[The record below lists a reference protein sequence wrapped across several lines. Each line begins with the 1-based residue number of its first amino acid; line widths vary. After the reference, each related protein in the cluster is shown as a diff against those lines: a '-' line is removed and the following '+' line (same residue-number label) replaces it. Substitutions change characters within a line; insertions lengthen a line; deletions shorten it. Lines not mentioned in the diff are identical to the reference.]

1 MLIEEINNTI
11 SAEQIRYE
19 EKECLDLLNRL
30 SRGKETSGEDKREE
44 LLNYCGRHSCP
55 EKQVWRRLSIYAQTG
70 EINPAL
76 DLKAPLFFDSQTKKM
91 RERIILLIDKLPED
105 TQADFRNLLDFTDLF
120 QDRMMFLSDLLLYL
134 FLEREKGSFKSSKNI
149 FKYLDFF
156 HQKLFREFEFIQ
168 EIIQPG
174 SVKNFILEYTG
185 WLADKF
191 LDMEA
196 LL

>member
-1 MLIEEINNTI
+1 MLIEKINHTI
-11 SAEQIRYE
+11 STEQGRYE
-19 EKECLDLLNRL
+19 EKECLELLNRL
-30 SRGKETSGEDKREE
+30 SRGKEMPEARREE
-44 LLNYCGRHSCP
+44 LLNYCGRHSYP
-55 EKQVWRRLSIYAQTG
+55 EKQVWRRFSIYAQTG
-70 EINPAL
+70 EIKPDL
-76 DLKAPLFFDSQTKKM
+76 DLNAPLFFDSQIKKM
-91 RERIILLIDKLPED
+91 RERIILLIDKLSED

-120 QDRMMFLSDLLLYL
+120 QDRIMFLSDLLLYL
-134 FLEREKGSFKSSKNI
+134 FLEREKGSSKSSEDI
-149 FKYLDFF
+149 SKYLDFF

-174 SVKNFILEYTG
+174 SVKNFILKYTG

>member
-1 MLIEEINNTI
+1 MLIEEINHTI
-11 SAEQIRYE
+11 SAEQRGYG
-19 EKECLDLLNRL
+19 EKECLDFLNRL
-30 SRGKETSGEDKREE
+30 SKSKETPEAKREE
-44 LLNYCGRHSCP
+44 LLNYCRRHSYP
-55 EKQVWRRLSIYAQTG
+55 EKQVWRRFSVYAQTG

-76 DLKAPLFFDSQTKKM
+76 DLKTPPFFNSQIKKM
-91 RERIILLIDKLPED
+91 RERILTLIDKLPEN

-134 FLEREKGSFKSSKNI
+134 FLEREKGSFKSSEDI
-149 FKYLDFF
+149 SKYLDFF
-156 HQKLFREFEFIQ
+156 HQKLFREFECIQ
-168 EIIQPG
+168 EITQPG

-196 LL
+196 LV

>member
-1 MLIEEINNTI
+1 MLIKEINHAI
-11 SAEQIRYE
+11 STEQMGYE

-30 SRGKETSGEDKREE
+30 SRGKETPEVRREE

-55 EKQVWRRLSIYAQTG
+55 EKQLWRRFSVYAQTG
-70 EINPAL
+70 EIKPDI
-76 DLKAPLFFDSQTKKM
+76 DLNAPLFFDSQIKKM

-120 QDRMMFLSDLLLYL
+120 QDRMMFLYL
-134 FLEREKGSFKSSKNI
+134 FLEREKGSSKSSKDI
-149 FKYLDFF
+149 LKYLDFF

>member
-1 MLIEEINNTI
+1 MLIEEINHTI
-11 SAEQIRYE
+11 SAEQRRYE
-19 EKECLDLLNRL
+19 EEECLELLNRL
-30 SRGKETSGEDKREE
+30 SRGKETPEARREE
-44 LLNYCGRHSCP
+44 LLNYCGRHSYP
-55 EKQVWRRLSIYAQTG
+55 EKQLWRQLSIYAQTG
-70 EINPAL
+70 EIKPDL
-76 DLKAPLFFDSQTKKM
+76 DLNAPLFFDSQIKKM

-105 TQADFRNLLDFTDLF
+105 TQVDFRNLLDFTDLF

-134 FLEREKGSFKSSKNI
+134 FLEREKGSSKSSEDI
-149 FKYLDFF
+149 LKYLDFF

>member
-1 MLIEEINNTI
+1 MLIEEINHTI
-11 SAEQIRYE
+11 SAEQRGYG
-19 EKECLDLLNRL
+19 EKECLDFLNRL
-30 SRGKETSGEDKREE
+30 SKSKETPEAKREE
-44 LLNYCGRHSCP
+44 LLNYCRRHSYP
-55 EKQVWRRLSIYAQTG
+55 EKQVWRRFSVYAQTG

-76 DLKAPLFFDSQTKKM
+76 DLKTPPFFNSQIKKM
-91 RERIILLIDKLPED
+91 RERILTLIDKLPEN

-120 QDRMMFLSDLLLYL
+120 QDRMMFLSDLLIYL
-134 FLEREKGSFKSSKNI
+134 FLEREKGSFKNSEDIS
-149 FKYLDFF
+149 KYLDFF

-174 SVKNFILEYTG
+174 SVNNFILEYTG

-196 LL
+196 LV

>member
-1 MLIEEINNTI
+1 MLIEEINRTI
-11 SAEQIRYE
+11 STEQRGYE

-30 SRGKETSGEDKREE
+30 SKSKKTPEARREE
-44 LLNYCGRHSCP
+44 VLRYCGRQSFS
-55 EKQVWRRLSIYAQTG
+55 EKQVWRRLSVYAQTG
-70 EINPAL
+70 EIKPDL
-76 DLKAPLFFDSQTKKM
+76 DLQAPLFFDSQIKKM

-120 QDRMMFLSDLLLYL
+120 QDRMLFLCDLILYL
-134 FLEREKGSFKSSKNI
+134 FLEREKGSFKSSEDI
-149 FKYLDFF
+149 SKYLDFF

-174 SVKNFILEYTG
+174 SVKNFVLEYTG

>member
-1 MLIEEINNTI
+1 MLIEEINHTI
-11 SAEQIRYE
+11 STEQNGYE
-19 EKECLDLLNRL
+19 KQECLELLNRL
-30 SRGKETSGEDKREE
+30 SKGKETPEARREE
-44 LLNYCGRHSCP
+44 LLNYCRRYSYP
-55 EKQVWRRLSIYAQTG
+55 EKQVWRRFSVYAQTG
-70 EINPAL
+70 EIKPDL
-76 DLKAPLFFDSQTKKM
+76 DLNAPLFFDSQTKKM

-134 FLEREKGSFKSSKNI
+134 FLEREKGSFKSSEDI
-149 FKYLDFF
+149 LKYLDFF

>member
-1 MLIEEINNTI
+1 MLIEEINHTI
-11 SAEQIRYE
+11 SAEQRRYE
-19 EKECLDLLNRL
+19 EEECLDLLNML
-30 SRGKETSGEDKREE
+30 SKDKETPEARREE
-44 LLNYCGRHSCP
+44 VLNYCRCHSYP
-55 EKQVWRRLSIYAQTG
+55 EKQVWRRFSVYAQTG

-91 RERIILLIDKLPED
+91 RERILTLIDKLPED

-120 QDRMMFLSDLLLYL
+120 QDRMLFLCDLILYL
-134 FLEREKGSFKSSKNI
+134 FLEREKGSSNSFEDIS
-149 FKYLDFF
+149 KYLDFF

-168 EIIQPG
+168 EITQPG
-174 SVKNFILEYTG
+174 SVKNFILKYTG

-196 LL
+196 LV